1 MSMKTYFNKKF
12 NSQHKNAERKAFI
25 IYHLMR
31 NDITQKQVAEELK
44 ITLQSVNQFITGKF
58 KSEKL
63 SNWFLENLK
72 IEV

>member
-31 NDITQKQVAEELK
+31 NDITQKQIADELG
-44 ITLQSVNQFITGKF
+44 ITLPSVNQFISGKY
-58 KSEKL
+58 KSKNI
-63 SNWFLENLK
+63 SRWFLENLK